1 MSQLSWRVKVGNKVH
16 PIGLRLG
23 LNQEWQARWF
33 AEKEYAKYLVE
44 DMKVR
49 RALQQKYRE
58 AGISRVDIERQSN
71 TMNITLHTSRPGVVI
86 GRGGQRVEEVRQHLE
101 KLTGNK
107 VKLTI
112 EEIRQPELD
121 AYLVAKGVAEQ
132 MERRIAFRRAI
143 KQAIARTIQA
153 GAKGIRIMC
162 SGRLGGGEIARRQTL
177 KEGRLPLQT
186 LRANID
192 FGLAEARTTM
202 GRIGVKVWIYKGDI
216 IPEKKAQTSGGTDA
230 TAQKG

>member
-1 MSQLSWRVKVGNKVH
+1 MGNKVH
-16 PIGLRLG
+16 PVGLRLG

-49 RALQQKYRE
+49 KGLQQKYRE
-58 AGISRVDIERQSN
+58 AGVSRVDIERQSN
-71 TMNITLHTSRPGVVI
+71 IINVTLHTSRPGVVI

-143 KQAIARTIQA
+143 KQAIARTAQA
-153 GAKGIRIMC
+153 GAKGIKIMC

-216 IPEKKAQTSGGTDA
+216 IPEKAQVSGGTHA

>member
-1 MSQLSWRVKVGNKVH
+1 VGHKVH

-23 LNQEWQARWF
+23 INQEWQARWF
-33 AEKEYAKYLVE
+33 AGKEYATFLVE
-44 DMKVR
+44 DVKVR
-49 RALQQKYRE
+49 RALQGRYRE

-71 TMNITLHTSRPGVVI
+71 VINVTLHTSRPGVVI

-101 KLTGNK
+101 SVTGK
-107 VKLTI
+107 KIKLTI
-112 EEIRQPELD
+112 EEVRQPELD

-132 MERRIAFRRAI
+132 IERRIAFRRAV
-143 KQAIARTIQA
+143 KQAIGRTIQS
-153 GAKGIRIMC
+153 GAKGIKIMC
-162 SGRLGGGEIARRQTL
+162 SGRLGGAEIARRQTL

-192 FGLAEARTTM
+192 FGLAEAHTTL

-216 IPEKKAQTSGGTDA
+216 IPEKVQVSGGTNA
-230 TAQKG
+230 AAQAG

>member
-1 MSQLSWRVKVGNKVH
+1 VGHKVH

-23 LNQEWQARWF
+23 IHQEWQARWF
-33 AEKEYAKYLVE
+33 AEKEYAKFLVE
-44 DMKVR
+44 DMKIR
-49 RALQQKYRE
+49 KSLQEKYSE

-71 TMNITLHTSRPGVVI
+71 TVNVTLHTSRPGVVI

-101 KLTGNK
+101 TLTGKK

-112 EEIRQPELD
+112 DEVRQPELD
-121 AYLVAKGVAEQ
+121 AYLVARGVAEQ
-132 MERRIAFRRAI
+132 MERRIAFRRAM
-143 KQAIARTIQA
+143 KQAIGRTMQS

-162 SGRLGGGEIARRQTL
+162 SGRLGGAEIARRQTL

-192 FGLAEARTTM
+192 FGLAEARTTL

-216 IPEKKAQTSGGTDA
+216 IPEKVQMTGGTVA
-230 TAQKG
+230 AAQEG

>member
-1 MSQLSWRVKVGNKVH
+1 VGNKVH

-33 AEKEYAKYLVE
+33 AGKEYARYLVE

-58 AGISRVDIERQSN
+58 AGVSRVDIERQSN
-71 TMNITLHTSRPGVVI
+71 IISITLHTSRPGVVI
-86 GRGGQRVEEVRQHLE
+86 GRGGQRVEEVRQLLE
-101 KLTGNK
+101 KLTGKK

-112 EEIRQPELD
+112 EEVRQPELD

-162 SGRLGGGEIARRQTL
+162 SGRLGGAEIARRQTL

-192 FGLAEARTTM
+192 FGLTEARTTM

>member
-1 MSQLSWRVKVGNKVH
+1 MGNKVH
-16 PIGLRLG
+16 PVGLRLG

-49 RALQQKYRE
+49 RAMQQKYRE

-216 IPEKKAQTSGGTDA
+216 IPEKKAQTSGGSDA

>member
-1 MSQLSWRVKVGNKVH
+1 VGNKVH
-16 PIGLRLG
+16 PVGLRLG

-49 RALQQKYRE
+49 KGLQQKYRE
-58 AGISRVDIERQSN
+58 AGVSRVDIERQSN
-71 TMNITLHTSRPGVVI
+71 IINVTLHTSRPGVVI

-153 GAKGIRIMC
+153 GAKGIKIMC

-216 IPEKKAQTSGGTDA
+216 IPEKAQVSGGTHA

>member
-1 MSQLSWRVKVGNKVH
+1 MGNKVH

-49 RALQQKYRE
+49 KALQQKYRE

-86 GRGGQRVEEVRQHLE
+86 GRGGQRVEEVRQQLE

-121 AYLVAKGVAEQ
+121 AYLVARGVAEQ

-162 SGRLGGGEIARRQTL
+162 SGRLGGAEIARRQTL

-216 IPEKKAQTSGGTDA
+216 IPEKKAQVSGGTDA

>member
-1 MSQLSWRVKVGNKVH
+1 MGNKVH
-16 PIGLRLG
+16 PVGLRLG

-33 AEKEYAKYLVE
+33 AEREYAKYLVE

-49 RALQQKYRE
+49 KALQQKYRE
-58 AGISRVDIERQSN
+58 AGVSRVDIERQSN
-71 TMNITLHTSRPGVVI
+71 IINVTLHTSRPGVVI

-143 KQAIARTIQA
+143 KQAIARTVQA

-216 IPEKKAQTSGGTDA
+216 IPEKKAQVSGGTDA

>member
-1 MSQLSWRVKVGNKVH
+1 VGNKVH
-16 PIGLRLG
+16 PVGLRLG

-33 AEKEYAKYLVE
+33 ADKEYAQYLVE
-44 DMKVR
+44 DVKVR
-49 RALQQKYRE
+49 RALQEKYSE
-58 AGISRVDIERQSN
+58 AGVSRVDIERQSN
-71 TMNITLHTSRPGVVI
+71 TVSVTLHTSRPGVVI
-86 GRGGQRVEEVRQHLE
+86 GRGGQRVEEMRQVLE
-101 KLTGNK
+101 EVTGKK

-112 EEIRQPELD
+112 EEVRQPELD

-143 KQAIARTIQA
+143 KQAIARTVQA
-153 GAKGIRIMC
+153 GAKGIKIMV
-162 SGRLGGGEIARRQTL
+162 SGRLGGAEIARRQTL

-192 FGLAEARTTM
+192 YGLAEARTTL

-216 IPEKKAQTSGGTDA
+216 IPEKAQVSGGTDA
-230 TAQKG
+230 TAHKG

>member
-1 MSQLSWRVKVGNKVH
+1 VGNKVH
-16 PIGLRLG
+16 PVGLRLG

-33 AEKEYAKYLVE
+33 AEKEYAQFLVE

-49 RALQQKYRE
+49 RALQDKYRE

-71 TMNITLHTSRPGVVI
+71 TINVTLHTSRPGVVI
-86 GRGGQRVEEVRQHLE
+86 GRGGQRVEEVRQILE
-101 KLTGNK
+101 ELTGKK

-112 EEIRQPELD
+112 EEVRQPELD

-143 KQAIARTIQA
+143 KQAIARTIQS

-162 SGRLGGGEIARRQTL
+162 SGRLGGAEIARRQTL

-192 FGLAEARTTM
+192 FGLCEARTTL

-216 IPEKKAQTSGGTDA
+216 IPEKVQVSGGKDA
-230 TAQKG
+230 TANKG

>member
-1 MSQLSWRVKVGNKVH
+1 MGNKVH

-33 AEKEYAKYLVE
+33 AGKEYARYLVE

-58 AGISRVDIERQSN
+58 AGVSRVDIERQSN
-71 TMNITLHTSRPGVVI
+71 IISITLHTSRPGVVI
-86 GRGGQRVEEVRQHLE
+86 GRGGQRVEEVRQLLE
-101 KLTGNK
+101 KLTGKK

-112 EEIRQPELD
+112 EEVRQPELD

-162 SGRLGGGEIARRQTL
+162 SGRLGGAEIARRQTL

-192 FGLAEARTTM
+192 FGLTEARTTM

>member
-1 MSQLSWRVKVGNKVH
+1 MGNKVH
-16 PIGLRLG
+16 PVGLRLG

-33 AEKEYAKYLVE
+33 AEKEYAQFLVE

-49 RALQQKYRE
+49 RALQDKYRE

-71 TMNITLHTSRPGVVI
+71 TINVTLHTSRPGVVI
-86 GRGGQRVEEVRQHLE
+86 GRGGQRVEEVRQILE
-101 KLTGNK
+101 ELTGKK

-112 EEIRQPELD
+112 EEVRQPELD

-143 KQAIARTIQA
+143 KQAIARTIQS

-162 SGRLGGGEIARRQTL
+162 SGRLGGAEIARRQTL

-192 FGLAEARTTM
+192 FGLCEARTTL

-216 IPEKKAQTSGGTDA
+216 IPEKVQVSGGKDA
-230 TAQKG
+230 TANKG

>member
-1 MSQLSWRVKVGNKVH
+1 MGNKVH
-16 PIGLRLG
+16 PVGLRLG

-49 RALQQKYRE
+49 KALQQKYRE

-86 GRGGQRVEEVRQHLE
+86 GRGGQRVEEVRQQLE

-121 AYLVAKGVAEQ
+121 AYLVARGVAEQ

-143 KQAIARTIQA
+143 KQAIARTVQA

-162 SGRLGGGEIARRQTL
+162 SGRLGGSEIARRQTM

-192 FGLAEARTTM
+192 FGLTEARTTM

>member
-1 MSQLSWRVKVGNKVH
+1 VGNKVH

-33 AEKEYAKYLVE
+33 AEKGYAQYLVE

-49 RALQQKYRE
+49 KALQQKYRE
-58 AGISRVDIERQSN
+58 AGVSRVDIERQSN
-71 TMNITLHTSRPGVVI
+71 MINITLHTSRPGVVI
-86 GRGGQRVEEVRQHLE
+86 GRGGQRVEEVRQLLE
-101 KLTGNK
+101 ELTGKK

-112 EEIRQPELD
+112 EEVRQPELD

-162 SGRLGGGEIARRQTL
+162 SGRLGGAEIARRQTL

-216 IPEKKAQTSGGTDA
+216 IPEKKAKVSVGTNVA
-230 TAQKG
+230 ANPG

>member
-1 MSQLSWRVKVGNKVH
+1 MGNKVH
-16 PIGLRLG
+16 PVGLRLG

-33 AEKEYAKYLVE
+33 AEREYAKYLVE

-49 RALQQKYRE
+49 KGLQQKYRE
-58 AGISRVDIERQSN
+58 AGVSRVDIERQSN
-71 TMNITLHTSRPGVVI
+71 IINVTLHTSRPGVVI

-143 KQAIARTIQA
+143 KQAIARTVQA

>member
-1 MSQLSWRVKVGNKVH
+1 MGNKVH
-16 PIGLRLG
+16 PVGLRLG

-33 AEKEYAKYLVE
+33 AEKDYAKYLVE

-49 RALQQKYRE
+49 RAVQQKYRE

-71 TMNITLHTSRPGVVI
+71 AMNITLHTSRPGVVI

-112 EEIRQPELD
+112 EEVRQPELD

-162 SGRLGGGEIARRQTL
+162 SGRLGGAEIARRQTL

-192 FGLAEARTTM
+192 FGLAEARTTL

-216 IPEKKAQTSGGTDA
+216 IPEKAQVSGGTDA
-230 TAQKG
+230 TAHKG

>member
-1 MSQLSWRVKVGNKVH
+1 MGNKVH
-16 PIGLRLG
+16 PVGLRLG

-33 AEKEYAKYLVE
+33 AGREYAHYLVE

-71 TMNITLHTSRPGVVI
+71 IINVTLHTSRPGVVI

-101 KLTGNK
+101 ALTGKK

-112 EEIRQPELD
+112 EEVRQPELD

-153 GAKGIRIMC
+153 GAKGIRIMA

>member
-1 MSQLSWRVKVGNKVH
+1 VGNKVH
-16 PIGLRLG
+16 PVGLRLG

-33 AEKEYAKYLVE
+33 AEREYAKYLVE

-49 RALQQKYRE
+49 KGLQQKYRE
-58 AGISRVDIERQSN
+58 AGVSRVDIERQSN
-71 TMNITLHTSRPGVVI
+71 IINVTLHTSRPGVVI

-143 KQAIARTIQA
+143 KQAIARTVQA

-216 IPEKKAQTSGGTDA
+216 IPEKKAQVSGGTDA
-230 TAQKG
+230 TAHKG

>member
-1 MSQLSWRVKVGNKVH
+1 VGHKVH

-23 LNQEWQARWF
+23 IHQEWQARWF
-33 AEKEYAKYLVE
+33 AEKEYAKFLVE
-44 DMKVR
+44 DMKIR
-49 RALQQKYRE
+49 KSLQEKYSE

-71 TMNITLHTSRPGVVI
+71 TVNVTLHTSRPGVVI

-101 KLTGNK
+101 TLTGKK

-112 EEIRQPELD
+112 DEVRQPELD
-121 AYLVAKGVAEQ
+121 AYLVARGVAEQ
-132 MERRIAFRRAI
+132 MERRIAFRRAM
-143 KQAIARTIQA
+143 KQAIGRTMQS

-162 SGRLGGGEIARRQTL
+162 SGRLGGAEIARRQTL

-192 FGLAEARTTM
+192 FGLAEARTTL
-202 GRIGVKVWIYKGDI
+202 GRIGVKVWIYKGDV
-216 IPEKKAQTSGGTDA
+216 EKPKMISQA
-230 TAQKG
+230 TEIEEI

>member
-1 MSQLSWRVKVGNKVH
+1 VGNKVH

-33 AEKEYAKYLVE
+33 AEREYAQYLVE

-49 RALQQKYRE
+49 RALQEKYRE
-58 AGISRVDIERQSN
+58 AGVSRVDIERQSN
-71 TMNITLHTSRPGVVI
+71 IINVSLHTSRPGVVI
-86 GRGGQRVEEVRQHLE
+86 GRGGQRVEEMRQLLE
-101 KLTGNK
+101 GLTGKK

-112 EEIRQPELD
+112 EEVRQPELD

-153 GAKGIRIMC
+153 GAKGIRIMV
-162 SGRLGGGEIARRQTL
+162 SGRLGGAEIARRQTL

-186 LRANID
+186 LRASID
-192 FGLAEARTTM
+192 FGLAEARTTL

-216 IPEKKAQTSGGTDA
+216 IPEKAKMSVGTNVA
-230 TAQKG
+230 AHEG

>member
-1 MSQLSWRVKVGNKVH
+1 MGNKVH

-33 AEKEYAKYLVE
+33 AEREYAQYLLE

-49 RALQQKYRE
+49 KALQQKYRE
-58 AGISRVDIERQSN
+58 AGVSRVDIERQSN
-71 TMNITLHTSRPGVVI
+71 IINVTLHTSRPGVVI

-101 KLTGNK
+101 KVTGNK

-112 EEIRQPELD
+112 EEIRQPEMD

-216 IPEKKAQTSGGTDA
+216 IPEKKAQTIGGTDA
-230 TAQKG
+230 AAHKG

>member
-1 MSQLSWRVKVGNKVH
+1 VGNKVH
-16 PIGLRLG
+16 PVGLRLG
-23 LNQEWQARWF
+23 LNQEWQAWWF
-33 AEKEYAKYLVE
+33 AEKDYAKYLVE

-49 RALQQKYRE
+49 RAVQQKYRE

-71 TMNITLHTSRPGVVI
+71 TMNVTLHTSRPGVVI

-101 KLTGNK
+101 DLTGKK

>member
-1 MSQLSWRVKVGNKVH
+1 MGNKVH

-33 AEKEYAKYLVE
+33 AEKEYAQYLVE
-44 DMKVR
+44 DVKVR
-49 RALQQKYRE
+49 RALQEKYRE
-58 AGISRVDIERQSN
+58 AGVSRVDIERQSN
-71 TMNITLHTSRPGVVI
+71 MISVTLHTSRPGVVI
-86 GRGGQRVEEVRQHLE
+86 GRGGQRVEEMRQLLE
-101 KLTGNK
+101 KLTGKK

-112 EEIRQPELD
+112 EEVRQPELD

-143 KQAIARTIQA
+143 KQAIARTVQA
-153 GAKGIRIMC
+153 GAKGIRIMV

-216 IPEKKAQTSGGTDA
+216 IPEKKAQISGGTGA

>member
-1 MSQLSWRVKVGNKVH
+1 VGNKVH
-16 PIGLRLG
+16 PVGLRLG

-33 AEKEYAKYLVE
+33 AEREYAKYLVE

-49 RALQQKYRE
+49 KALQQKYRE
-58 AGISRVDIERQSN
+58 AGVSRVDIERQSN
-71 TMNITLHTSRPGVVI
+71 IINVTLHTSRPGVVI

-143 KQAIARTIQA
+143 KQAIARTVQA

-216 IPEKKAQTSGGTDA
+216 IPEKKAQVSGGTDA
-230 TAQKG
+230 TAHKG

>member
-1 MSQLSWRVKVGNKVH
+1 MGNKVH

>member
-1 MSQLSWRVKVGNKVH
+1 MGNKVH

-33 AEKEYAKYLVE
+33 AGKEYARYLVE

-58 AGISRVDIERQSN
+58 AGVSRVDIERQSN
-71 TMNITLHTSRPGVVI
+71 IISITLHTSRPGVVI
-86 GRGGQRVEEVRQHLE
+86 GRGGQRVEEVRQLLE
-101 KLTGNK
+101 KLTGKK

-162 SGRLGGGEIARRQTL
+162 SGRLGGAEIARRQTL

-192 FGLAEARTTM
+192 FGLTEARTTM

>member
-1 MSQLSWRVKVGNKVH
+1 MGHKVH

-23 LNQEWQARWF
+23 INQEWQARWF
-33 AEKEYAKYLVE
+33 AGKEYATFLVE
-44 DMKVR
+44 DVKVR
-49 RALQQKYRE
+49 RALQGRYRE

-71 TMNITLHTSRPGVVI
+71 VINVTLHTSRPGVVI

-101 KLTGNK
+101 SVTGK
-107 VKLTI
+107 KIKLTI
-112 EEIRQPELD
+112 EEVRQPELD

-132 MERRIAFRRAI
+132 IERRIAFRRAV
-143 KQAIARTIQA
+143 KQAIGRTIQS
-153 GAKGIRIMC
+153 GAKGIKIMC
-162 SGRLGGGEIARRQTL
+162 SGRLGGAEIARRQTL

-192 FGLAEARTTM
+192 FGLAEAHTTL

-216 IPEKKAQTSGGTDA
+216 IPEKVQVSGGTNA
-230 TAQKG
+230 AAQAG

>member
-1 MSQLSWRVKVGNKVH
+1 VGNKVH

-33 AEKEYAKYLVE
+33 AGKEYARYLVE

-58 AGISRVDIERQSN
+58 AGVSRVDIERQSN
-71 TMNITLHTSRPGVVI
+71 IINITLHTSRPGVVI
-86 GRGGQRVEEVRQHLE
+86 GRGGQRVEEVRQLLE
-101 KLTGNK
+101 KLTGKK

-112 EEIRQPELD
+112 EEVRQPELD

-162 SGRLGGGEIARRQTL
+162 SGRLGGAEIARRQTL

-192 FGLAEARTTM
+192 FGLTEARTTM

>member
-1 MSQLSWRVKVGNKVH
+1 VGNKVH

-33 AEKEYAKYLVE
+33 AGKEYARYLVE

-58 AGISRVDIERQSN
+58 AGVSRVDIERQSN
-71 TMNITLHTSRPGVVI
+71 IISITLHTSRPGVVI
-86 GRGGQRVEEVRQHLE
+86 GRGGQRVEEVRQLLE
-101 KLTGNK
+101 KLTGKK

-162 SGRLGGGEIARRQTL
+162 SGRLGGAEIARRQTL

-192 FGLAEARTTM
+192 FGLTEARTTM

>member
-1 MSQLSWRVKVGNKVH
+1 MGNKVH

-33 AEKEYAKYLVE
+33 AEKGYAQYLVE

-49 RALQQKYRE
+49 KALQQKYRE
-58 AGISRVDIERQSN
+58 AGVSRVDIERQSN
-71 TMNITLHTSRPGVVI
+71 MINITLHTSRPGVVI
-86 GRGGQRVEEVRQHLE
+86 GRGGQRVEEVRQLLE
-101 KLTGNK
+101 ELTGKK

-112 EEIRQPELD
+112 EEVRQPELD

-162 SGRLGGGEIARRQTL
+162 SGRLGGAEIARRQTL